1 MHFWKDGSWSGVCGY
16 KPIVGPDEP
25 ETPST
30 AQELRPTGSPFGAID
45 ASRTPTRRRTGG
57 GGVAGSQAGAQWPG
71 PERVPRDLALRG
83 VPTPLHRTQ
92 DSSLTSQILSPLKFP
107 LFLFFCLFLCFP
119 GPSSPCALSAE
130 VRSAAPILSLVS
142 PCLPLSRT
150 SGSAFPGRWRSPAS
164 RACGGAARWLR
175 DLLKALQPREGHG
188 HTAGGPSRPCAG
200 DRTPV
205 MGAGGRI
212 WAGPETGRPCGHLTG
227 VT

>member
-1 MHFWKDGSWSGVCGY
+1 MHFWKDGSWSGVCGC

-57 GGVAGSQAGAQWPG
+57 GGVPGSQVRAQWPG

-83 VPTPLHRTQ
+83 VPTPLHHTQ
-92 DSSLTSQILSPLKFP
+92 DSDLTSQILSPLKFP

-164 RACGGAARWLR
+164 RACGGAAPLAEGSPEGPAAAGRAWPHCGGTVQTLCR
-175 DLLKALQPREGHG
+175 GQDPGHG
-188 HTAGGPSRPCAG
+188 RRWENLG
-200 DRTPV
+200 
-205 MGAGGRI
+205 
-212 WAGPETGRPCGHLTG
+212 WA
-227 VT
+227 

>member
-1 MHFWKDGSWSGVCGY
+1 MHFWKDGSWSGVCGR

-57 GGVAGSQAGAQWPG
+57 GGVPGSQARAQWPG

-83 VPTPLHRTQ
+83 VPTPPHAGLLSHIPNPFPPEIPAV
-92 DSSLTSQILSPLKFP
+92 SFLLSFSLLSWSL
-107 LFLFFCLFLCFP
+107 LALCFISGGSFCSSDSVP
-119 GPSSPCALSAE
+119 GLPVCPSPGQ
-130 VRSAAPILSLVS
+130 AAPRFQDDGDPQLLGRVEG
-142 PCLPLSRT
+142 LPH
-150 SGSAFPGRWRSPAS
+150 
-164 RACGGAARWLR
+164 WLR

-205 MGAGGRI
+205 MGTSGRI